1 MLGFVLDPRNK
12 IKALVFVLVEK
23 MQWAC
28 VCGGR
33 GRESSNI
40 VEDTRREDVNHI
52 CSYGSKEDKE
62 TQ

>member
-1 MLGFVLDPRNK
+1 MSSMNFNMKHKCEKYWGTMDMINLMLYVGFVLDPRNK

-33 GRESSNI
+33 KGVI
-40 VEDTRREDVNHI
+40 
-52 CSYGSKEDKE
+52 
-62 TQ
+62 